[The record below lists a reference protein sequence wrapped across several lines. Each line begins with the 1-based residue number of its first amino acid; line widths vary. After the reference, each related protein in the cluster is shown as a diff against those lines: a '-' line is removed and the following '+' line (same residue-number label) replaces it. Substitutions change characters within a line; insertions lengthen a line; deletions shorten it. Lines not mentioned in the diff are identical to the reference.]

1 MEILYTTMQW
11 LFFFYIY
18 SFLGWCYESVYVSIK
33 QKRWVNRG
41 FLRGP
46 FLPLYGSGAIMML
59 IVSTPFRDNLLFTFL
74 AGCIGATALEYVTGV
89 TMEGLFKVRYWDY
102 TGRRF
107 NFRGHICLAATLA
120 WGAFTILLT
129 NVIHKPVEKMVFSM
143 PYLAVK
149 IITTVITLVIVS
161 DFTLSFKTALD
172 IRDVLIKMDSIKQE
186 LMRIQRRID
195 VILAIAGETKDNT
208 IQYTSERADD
218 IIESLENRFKKL
230 KDSLP
235 KLNLSDE
242 KKEELAELR
251 IRFRIHKERKFQLS
265 HMKDFYRREMI
276 KGNPAMISVKFKEG
290 LEEIKNIV
298 NKTRQKKGR

>member
-1 MEILYTTMQW
+1 MQW

-129 NVIHKPVEKMVFSM
+129 NVIHKPVEKMVLSM

-251 IRFRIHKERKFQLS
+251 IKFRIHKERKFQLS

>member
-1 MEILYTTMQW
+1 MQW
-11 LFFFYIY
+11 LFFIYIY

-129 NVIHKPVEKMVFSM
+129 NVIHKPVEKMVLSM

-251 IRFRIHKERKFQLS
+251 IKFRIHKERKFQLS

>member
-1 MEILYTTMQW
+1 MVL
-11 LFFFYIY
+11 
-18 SFLGWCYESVYVSIK
+18 S
-33 QKRWVNRG
+33 
-41 FLRGP
+41 
-46 FLPLYGSGAIMML
+46 
-59 IVSTPFRDNLLFTFL
+59 
-74 AGCIGATALEYVTGV
+74 
-89 TMEGLFKVRYWDY
+89 
-102 TGRRF
+102 
-107 NFRGHICLAATLA
+107 
-120 WGAFTILLT
+120 LT
-129 NVIHKPVEKMVFSM
+129 
-143 PYLAVK
+143 YLAVK

-251 IRFRIHKERKFQLS
+251 IKFRIHKERKFQLS